1 MNGGIRLGKMIK
13 EETTVTPLTDSQT
26 TISELKELIRKFV
39 EDQGWQNFDQPHH
52 LAKSI
57 TIEAAELLEHYQWQ
71 DKIEN
76 QEEAEH
82 ELADVLIYCLQ
93 LAMAYQI
100 DVIDIIQRKLEL
112 NRQKK

>member
-13 EETTVTPLTDSQT
+13 DETVVTPVTDSQT
-26 TISELKELIRKFV
+26 TVSELKELIRKFV
-39 EDQGWQNFDQPHH
+39 EDQGWQNFDLPHH

-57 TIEAAELLEHYQWQ
+57 IIEAAELLEHYQWQ

-76 QEEAEH
+76 QEEVEH
-82 ELADVLIYCLQ
+82 ELADVFIYCFQ

-100 DVIDIIQRKLEL
+100 DVVDIIQHKLEL

>member
-1 MNGGIRLGKMIK
+1 MGKMIK

-26 TISELKELIRKFV
+26 TVSELKELIRKFV
-39 EDQGWQNFDQPHH
+39 EDQGWQNFDRPHH

-82 ELADVLIYCLQ
+82 ELADVFIYCLQ

>member
-1 MNGGIRLGKMIK
+1 M
-13 EETTVTPLTDSQT
+13 
-26 TISELKELIRKFV
+26 
-39 EDQGWQNFDQPHH
+39 
-52 LAKSI
+52 
-57 TIEAAELLEHYQWQ
+57 EHYQWQ

-93 LAMAYQI
+93 LAIAYQI
-100 DVIDIIQRKLEL
+100 DVVDIIQRKLEL

>member
-1 MNGGIRLGKMIK
+1 MNGGIRLEKMIK
-13 EETTVTPLTDSQT
+13 DETVVTPVTDSQT
-26 TISELKELIRKFV
+26 TVSELKELIRKFV
-39 EDQGWQNFDQPHH
+39 EDQGWQNFDLTQH

-57 TIEAAELLEHYQWQ
+57 INEAAELLEHYQWQ

-76 QEEAEH
+76 QEEVEH
-82 ELADVLIYCLQ
+82 ELADVLIYCFQ

-100 DVIDIIQRKLEL
+100 DVVDIIQHKLEL

>member
-1 MNGGIRLGKMIK
+1 MGKMIK

-26 TISELKELIRKFV
+26 TVNELKELIRKFV
-39 EDQGWQNFDQPHH
+39 EDQGWQNFGRHHH

-57 TIEAAELLEHYQWQ
+57 IIEATELLEHYQWQ
-71 DKIEN
+71 DTIEN

-82 ELADVLIYCLQ
+82 ELADVLIYCFQ

-100 DVIDIIQRKLEL
+100 NVIDIIQRKIEL

>member
-13 EETTVTPLTDSQT
+13 EETTVTPLTDSQVT
-26 TISELKELIRKFV
+26 VSELKELIRKFV
-39 EDQGWQNFDQPHH
+39 EDQGWQNFDRPHH

-82 ELADVLIYCLQ
+82 ELADVFIYCLQ